1 MTKELSNE
9 HPPSDSSGDDEG
21 TLGGSCLIHIKS
33 LLLECSVSVGGR
45 GRRGNWKCPPRIYGV
60 RNGEPGAGR
69 TLGGEGTEKG
79 GEGEF
84 KLEEEKLGGE
94 ILGCRK
100 ILRR

>member
-1 MTKELSNE
+1 MVMSHSYKE
-9 HPPSDSSGDDEG
+9 PFI
-21 TLGGSCLIHIKS
+21 GGV
-33 LLLECSVSVGGR
+33 CSAVWA
-45 GRRGNWKCPPRIYGV
+45 RREGNWKCPPRIYGV

-79 GEGEF
+79 GEGEL

-94 ILGCRK
+94 MLGCRK